1 MMQLWALVSAH
12 KEHIE
17 ITLAIVR
24 SLPLHLSPALM
35 GSTLM
40 RVMVVL
46 LVLLAVPHVHQLSVI
61 LVLLLDISHQVIHVF
76 PTVETAKSFMEPNSV
91 MMGIVLVMMD
101 ALQAAKWRT
110 NTHVM
115 GSHQYV

>member
-1 MMQLWALVSAH
+1 MMQLWVLVSAH
-12 KEHIE
+12 KEHIA

-24 SLPLHLSPALM
+24 SLHLHLSPALM

-46 LVLLAVPHVHQLSVI
+46 LVLLVVPHVQQLSVI
-61 LVLLLDISHQVIHVF
+61 VVLLLDISHQVIHVF
-76 PTVETAKSFMEPNSV
+76 PTVETAKSFMEPSSV

-101 ALQAAKWRT
+101 ALQAARWRT
-110 NTHVM
+110 NIHVM

>member
-101 ALQAAKWRT
+101 ALQVAKWRT